1 MKRVRELVF
10 DEMLSK
16 YKFRPQTKTG
26 KEGEKEGTN
35 MEEDERGEH
44 KVFEKVELALVQ
56 HCIFAI
62 ASANASIERKR
73 SALYTL
79 YKNFLTITRV
89 DSFQAVQKEADKSK
103 KKQKEENSA
112 AIETVKKIAKDEK
125 ACAKNVQS
133 KKRRI
138 QMEAKVDAEAE
149 IKKIEAKI
157 ATEAKVEKIEM
168 MKMVELEKQEVKEM
182 ETKLVEKESFTSV
195 EDKESAKEQAKVK
208 KENFETKKETYVK
221 VTNYEW

>member
-149 IKKIEAKI
+149 IKKIEA
-157 ATEAKVEKIEM
+157 
-168 MKMVELEKQEVKEM
+168 VKE
-182 ETKLVEKESFTSV
+182 EKKAAASP
-195 EDKESAKEQAKVK
+195 K
-208 KENFETKKETYVK
+208 KKT
-221 VTNYEW
+221 